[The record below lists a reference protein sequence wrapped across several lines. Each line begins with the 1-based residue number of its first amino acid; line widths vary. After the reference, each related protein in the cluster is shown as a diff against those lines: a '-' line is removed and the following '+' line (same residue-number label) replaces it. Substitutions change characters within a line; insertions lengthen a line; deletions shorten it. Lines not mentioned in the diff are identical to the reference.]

1 MANIN
6 LLSWR
11 EDMRQE
17 KKKAFVSAMAITFV
31 VGLAA
36 AFLWGQYVQSQT
48 DTQNQRNGVL
58 TGAINALAKDV
69 EEIKNLKMRR
79 KQVLERMAVIQS
91 LQSAR
96 PDIVKVYD
104 EFVRV
109 IPDGVYIDSV
119 ARVGDDISLAG
130 YAESN
135 NRISSFMRQLDGSY
149 KFSDPNL
156 IKVNADATLG
166 EQGNRFDLRVKIKAV
181 NNGELDLKA
190 AGK

>member
-119 ARVGDDISLAG
+119 ARVGGDISLAG

-156 IKVNADATLG
+156 IKVNADTTLG

-181 NNGELDLKA
+181 DNGELDLKA

>member
-119 ARVGDDISLAG
+119 ARVGGDISLAG